1 MSAFISFPNAVY
13 KILIGEGEKS
23 MQNNGQENTAII
35 EQERL
40 RKSEQKIK
48 KFNINKN
55 HIQGFIAGVLVSAI
69 LFTGLV
75 AGFNPSFLTGSTYFE
90 SDLTVE
96 DIDTVY
102 FLKSD
107 SMQLK
112 KASNTTENVKH
123 IPPSTHYG
131 FEGIDILIEGSVGE
145 KYTLVF
151 GASSSDLTN
160 KVTLVGVPK
169 SNPFVEWISVEGIK
183 IISAREYGDFYISN
197 QRGALVNYKKKGIS
211 TVIDSKEFRQASG
224 IVIEF
229 PSIGSIDIYHI
240 FYVVLTGYNGSIK
253 TKTLKVLCHN
263 KPIRYSD

>member
-1 MSAFISFPNAVY
+1 
-13 KILIGEGEKS
+13 
-23 MQNNGQENTAII
+23 MQNNEHKNTAIMG
-35 EQERL
+35 QGRL
-40 RKSEQKIK
+40 RKSEQKMK

-55 HIQGFIAGVLVSAI
+55 HIQGFIVGVLVSAI

-75 AGFNPSFLTGSTYFE
+75 AGFNPSFLTGSIYTT

-96 DIDTVY
+96 EIDTVY

-123 IPPSTHYG
+123 IPSSTHYG
-131 FEGIDILIEGSVGE
+131 FESIDILIEGSVGE

-151 GASSSDLTN
+151 GASSSDLMN
-160 KVTLVGVPK
+160 KMTLVGVPR
-169 SNPFVEWISVEGIK
+169 SNPSVEWIPISGIET
-183 IISAREYGDFYISN
+183 ISTCEYGEFYTSSPKA
-197 QRGALVNYKKKGIS
+197 ALVEYKKTGIS
-211 TVIDSKEFRQASG
+211 TVIDSREFRQASG

-229 PSIGSIDIYHI
+229 PSIGSIDVYHI
-240 FYVVLTGYNGSIK
+240 FYVVLTGDDGSIK
-253 TKTLKVLCHN
+253 TSKVLCHN

>member
-1 MSAFISFPNAVY
+1 
-13 KILIGEGEKS
+13 
-23 MQNNGQENTAII
+23 MQNNEQENTAII

-40 RKSEQKIK
+40 RKSEQKMK

-75 AGFNPSFLTGSTYFE
+75 AGFNPSFLTGSTYTV

-112 KASNTTENVKH
+112 IASNTTENIKH
-123 IPPSTHYG
+123 IPSSAHYG

-145 KYTLVF
+145 EYTLVF

-160 KVTLVGVPK
+160 KMTLVGVPRN
-169 SNPFVEWISVEGIK
+169 NPSVEWIRVEGIK
-183 IISAREYGDFYISN
+183 IISAREYGEFYTSSPK
-197 QRGALVNYKKKGIS
+197 GFVVEYKKTGVS
-211 TVIDSKEFRQASG
+211 TVIDSREFRQASG
-224 IVIEF
+224 IVIRF
-229 PSIGSIDIYHI
+229 LNIGKYDSYHV
-240 FYVVLTGYNGSIK
+240 FYVVLTGYDGSI
-253 TKTLKVLCHN
+253 KTLKVLCHN
-263 KPIRYSD
+263 KSITP